1 MKELDRF
8 PSEAAAIDYLIQI
21 GKATNRTGARKY
33 LKARVPLEPKYQE
46 KIMKYLKK
54 RYPKAYIW
62 KAAAGPYSRGG
73 VPDIIALI
81 DGRFYGF
88 EVKRPY
94 YGKPS
99 DLQKQAIKAIR
110 ANGGYAGTVC
120 FPEEVEQIIVGSR
133 NRKAGERDENKDN
146 NNSG

>member
-33 LKARVPLEPKYQE
+33 LKARVPLETKYQE
-46 KIMKYLKK
+46 KIMKHLKK

-73 VPDIIALI
+73 VPDIIAMI
-81 DGRFYGF
+81 DGKFYGF

-99 DLQKQAIKAIR
+99 DLQRQAIKAII

-120 FPEEVEQIIVGSR
+120 FPEEAERIIERSR
-133 NRKAGERDENKDN
+133 A
-146 NNSG
+146 

>member
-73 VPDIIALI
+73 VPDIIAMI
-81 DGRFYGF
+81 DGKFYGF

-99 DLQKQAIKAIR
+99 DLQRQAIKAII

-120 FPEEVEQIIVGSR
+120 FPEEAEQIIERSR
-133 NRKAGERDENKDN
+133 R
-146 NNSG
+146 

>member
-1 MKELDRF
+1 MKPLDRF
-8 PSEAAAIDYLIQI
+8 ENEAAAIDYLIQI
-21 GKATNRTGARKY
+21 GKTKKRTDARKY
-33 LKARVPLEPKYQE
+33 LKAHVPLETKYQE
-46 KIMKYLKK
+46 KIMKHLKK

-73 VPDIIALI
+73 VPDIIAMI

-94 YGKPS
+94 YGEPS
-99 DLQKQAIKAIR
+99 DLQRQAIKAIL

-120 FPEEVEQIIVGSR
+120 FPEEAEQIIERSR
-133 NRKAGERDENKDN
+133 Q
-146 NNSG
+146 